1 MRGAVQAAPKI
12 ISHDLIETGSQAPP
26 FDLRRPFPNWA
37 LFPLFKMSRQT
48 NEDRVAWNKTLIV
61 RRTVGIVAMSRLN

>member
-1 MRGAVQAAPKI
+1 MRGAVQAAAKI

-37 LFPLFKMSRQT
+37 LFPPLQDVEA
-48 NEDRVAWNKTLIV
+48 NE
-61 RRTVGIVAMSRLN
+61 